1 MWLITTI
8 SVLIWDLIL
17 GINFGNIDWKLNLN
31 IWLSKVGLYCDSQ
44 LSNIALCFGM
54 IAYCY
59 IVLELLQDK
68 TLNTY
73 KIILLCSFLNEL
85 NQLEF
90 DSLLINMLFT
100 QQTLVQIYGLFREDN
115 SKAFGGHMVLWW
127 FIVYVILR
135 SQGSH
140 SADCIIGSQIT
151 RIFLGFEYP
160 LYSYQH
166 SLLPLKMTI
175 FTKSHEIWSHL

>member
-1 MWLITTI
+1 
-8 SVLIWDLIL
+8 
-17 GINFGNIDWKLNLN
+17 
-31 IWLSKVGLYCDSQ
+31 
-44 LSNIALCFGM
+44 M

-100 QQTLVQIYGLFREDN
+100 QQTLVQIYGLFWEDN
-115 SKAFGGHMVLWW
+115 SKAFGGHMVL
-127 FIVYVILR
+127 
-135 SQGSH
+135 
-140 SADCIIGSQIT
+140 
-151 RIFLGFEYP
+151 
-160 LYSYQH
+160 
-166 SLLPLKMTI
+166 
-175 FTKSHEIWSHL
+175 